1 MRYLF
6 SYGGSMRKIKYLIIL
21 FVCMIFMAPM
31 AINAEEAFDIT
42 DYKVVMTVDEH
53 GRYFIDEEISTYFNS
68 LRHGIY
74 RNIPTKYRMTW
85 DIDDEYQDIE
95 YNWPVENIVVYN
107 DNYEIN
113 TYDEGVTLAIGD
125 ANNYVSGPK
134 TYHLSYEIQ
143 THDLQ
148 LSNDA
153 QMIYFNL
160 IGSEWDTTIA
170 NIDLTVIL
178 PKSIDGSLIKVS
190 SGYYGSE
197 VSEKVSC
204 AYNPTNNQIHCSN
217 SAPLSNYESV
227 TLAVPLVDNYFTF
240 PTYDE
245 YVYLSIGVSYGLVLL
260 FAFIYFRWGK
270 DEPVITTVEFSAPD
284 GLNSAAVGY
293 IIDSTINN
301 RDITSLIIEWGKDD
315 YLEIIDRKSDLVLR
329 KLKDIDP
336 KKPSYEKRLF
346 EDLFKEYDE
355 VSTDDLE
362 DSFYNSVNTCKE
374 GIHKYFSTKERRIYT
389 TQSVFLQVI
398 NCLLVGLPMG
408 LIIGVARFSVT
419 YRVDSVFAALI
430 PGLIIGVVVSGC
442 FVAVRNQWYN
452 FQKFSRMLIVL
463 LIGALFLFVLLL
475 YVALNINDIS
485 IVYIALGIGGT
496 IAMLMFAV
504 PMSKRTE
511 YGNRIFGK
519 VLGLREF
526 IVTAEEDRLKMLAEE
541 NPYIF
546 YDILPYAY
554 AFGLTKV
561 WQKHFENL
569 EIPPATFYDSND
581 FVSNYLMIRY
591 LTRSLNSIQSS
602 MVSIPRS
609 SGGSGGGSFGGG
621 GGGGFSGGGFGG
633 GGGGSW

>member
-1 MRYLF
+1 
-6 SYGGSMRKIKYLIIL
+6 MRKIKYLIVLLI
-21 FVCMIFMAPM
+21 CMIFMAPM

-42 DYKVVMTVDEH
+42 NYKVVMTIDDT

-68 LRHGIY
+68 QRHGIY
-74 RNIPTKYRMTW
+74 RNIPTNYQMTW
-85 DIDDEYQDIE
+85 NIDGEYQDIE

-107 DNYEIN
+107 DNYETE
-113 TYDEGVTLAIGD
+113 TYDDGVTIVIGD
-125 ANNYVSGPK
+125 ANSYISGAK

-148 LSNDA
+148 LSNSA

-170 NIDLTVIL
+170 DIDLTVVL
-178 PKSIDGSLIKVS
+178 PKSIDGSQINVT

-197 VSEKVSC
+197 TSDKVSC
-204 AYNPTNNQIHCSN
+204 AYDATVNQIHCTN
-217 SAPLSNYESV
+217 SATLDNYESV
-227 TLAVPLVDNYFTF
+227 TLYVPLVDNYFTF
-240 PTYDE
+240 PTYDN
-245 YVYLSIGVSYGLVLL
+245 YVYASIGVSYLLVLL
-260 FAFIYFRWGK
+260 FAFLYFRWGK
-270 DEPVITTVEFSAPD
+270 DEPVITTVEFSAPE

-301 RDITSLIIEWGKDD
+301 RDITSLIIEWGKDN
-315 YLEIIDRKSDLVLR
+315 YLEIVDRKSDLVLR
-329 KLKDIDP
+329 KLKDIDA
-336 KKPSYEKRLF
+336 KKPGYERRLF
-346 EDLFKEYDE
+346 DDLFKEFDE

-374 GIHKYFSTKERRIYT
+374 GIHKYFSTKEHRIFT
-389 TQSVFLQVI
+389 TQSSFLQVI

-408 LIIGVARFSVT
+408 LIIGVARYSVT
-419 YRVDSVFAALI
+419 YRIDSVFAALI

-442 FVAVRNQWYN
+442 FVTVRNQWYN
-452 FQKFSRMLIVL
+452 LRNFSRMLIVL
-463 LIGALFLFVLLL
+463 LIGLLFFFVLIL
-475 YVALNINDIS
+475 YVTLNINDIS
-485 IVYIALGIGGT
+485 LVYIALGIGGT

-511 YGNRIFGK
+511 YGNRVFGK
-519 VLGLREF
+519 VIGLREF
-526 IVTAEEDRLKMLAEE
+526 IVNAEEDRLKMLAEE
-541 NPYIF
+541 NPFIF
-546 YDILPYAY
+546 YDILPYAF

-569 EIPPATFYDSND
+569 EIPPASFYDSTS

-621 GGGGFSGGGFGG
+621 GGGFSGGGFGG